1 LIYIHIYNEYTV
13 FCSHILKDIRCESA
27 ESAPQSVVAEKPSSH
42 NVIFFLLFS
51 ECIIY
56 LFLLSV
62 SSMYFWGV
70 GKSKE
75 DTGAKEIGLWE

>member
-1 LIYIHIYNEYTV
+1 
-13 FCSHILKDIRCESA
+13 
-27 ESAPQSVVAEKPSSH
+27 VAEKPSSH